1 ERTIRGAGKRDDRLD
16 CVNHCGVKSSPRS
29 TRSRAASPRPCVL
42 GKKKAFVVPGSGFK
56 YPHEA
61 TTLPNPPNP
70 QKPRPR

>member
-1 ERTIRGAGKRDDRLD
+1 MCERTIRGAGKRDDRLD

-56 YPHEA
+56 YPPRGHDS
-61 TTLPNPPNP
+61 P
-70 QKPRPR
+70 QSP